1 MPTIDIA
8 HFKILLKN
16 QQNEFMDLSNASSKT
31 RKPATLD
38 QQSVGRRLLRQD
50 VLQQQAMAKAQ
61 DAQRHTQRQRIALAL
76 KRNAV
81 MRF

>member
-61 DAQRHTQRQRIALAL
+61 DARRHTQRQRIALAL